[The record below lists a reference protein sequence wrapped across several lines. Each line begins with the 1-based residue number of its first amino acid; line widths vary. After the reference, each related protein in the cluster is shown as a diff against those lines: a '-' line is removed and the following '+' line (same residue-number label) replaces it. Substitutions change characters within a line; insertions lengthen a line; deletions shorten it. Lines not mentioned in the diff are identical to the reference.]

1 MLITVTRTGG
11 FAGRERTASLDT
23 EYRSDG
29 AELERLAERALS
41 GECPAGGQ
49 PVPDGF
55 NYVVHVDGKLVE
67 LRDPYLTEEQRQL
80 IATVLGEGA

>member
-29 AELERLAERALS
+29 PELERLAERALS
-41 GECPAGGQ
+41 GECPADRE

-55 NYVVHVDGKLVE
+55 QYVVHVDGKLVE
-67 LRDPYLTEEQRQL
+67 LRDPYLTDDQRRL
-80 IATVLGEGA
+80 ITAVLGEGA

>member
-29 AELERLAERALS
+29 AELELLAERALS
-41 GECPAGGQ
+41 GECPADRAS
-49 PVPDGF
+49 VPDGF
-55 NYVVHVDGKLVE
+55 HYVVHIDGKLVE
-67 LRDPYLTEEQRQL
+67 LRDPYLTDEQRQL

>member
-1 MLITVTRTGG
+1 MLINVTRTGG

-29 AELERLAERALS
+29 PELEWLAERALS
-41 GECPAGGQ
+41 GECPADRA

-55 NYVVHVDGKLVE
+55 RYVVRVDGKLVE
-67 LRDPYLTEEQRQL
+67 LRDPYLTDEQRQL
-80 IATVLGEGA
+80 ITAVLGEGA

>member
-23 EYRSDG
+23 EYRSDR

-41 GECPAGGQ
+41 GECPAAGE

-80 IATVLGEGA
+80 ISTVLGEGA

>member
-23 EYRSDG
+23 EYRSDRFELEQL
-29 AELERLAERALS
+29 AELALS
-41 GECPAGGQ
+41 GECPAGRE

-55 NYVVHVDGKLVE
+55 VYVIRVDGKLVE
-67 LRDPYLTEEQRQL
+67 LRDPYLTEEQRRL
-80 IATVLGEGA
+80 ITAVLGEGA

>member
-29 AELERLAERALS
+29 AELEQLAERALS
-41 GECPAGGQ
+41 GECPADRE

-55 NYVVHVDGKLVE
+55 AYVLHIDGKLVE
-67 LRDPYLTEEQRQL
+67 LRDPYLTDEQRHL